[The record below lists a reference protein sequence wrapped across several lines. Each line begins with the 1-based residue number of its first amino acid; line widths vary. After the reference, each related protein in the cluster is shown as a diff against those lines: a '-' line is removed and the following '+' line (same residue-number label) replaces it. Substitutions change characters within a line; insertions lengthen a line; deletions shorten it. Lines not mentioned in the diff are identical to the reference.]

1 MKNFIYLIGTMDDF
15 ESIEDLKQEY
25 FNDPSGSK
33 ADRRNMSIY
42 PVSLDE
48 SFRVQGYTDLEDLAT
63 IIARGEAMTD
73 DWCLDGT
80 FSVLLEA

>member
-25 FNDPSGSK
+25 FKDPSGS
-33 ADRRNMSIY
+33 APDRRNMSIY

-48 SFRVQGYTDLEDLAT
+48 SCRVKGYTDLEDLAT
-63 IIARGEAMTD
+63 IIARGEAMTN